1 MARGEKEQNCLDI
14 VKQIVFYNNGQI
26 RRDFFEKSYLDVSDE
41 EFYKNSCCYFDFY
54 QNAFGLSQEDEI
66 EIADSLRKAK
76 ANESASNFPDFIFE
90 NGFIEHFQITSSKET
105 KKGSAQAIAENDFNR
120 RAERTESEFQ
130 ENCNNNPDFDNIRT
144 ISTTMDVPKHESDY
158 LHSSFKRNFEK
169 HIESLEKYNGSTQI
183 GIFMIENFEFAVH
196 MTENIGEGL
205 KENVSYGDLWR
216 AQDFLCYRLS
226 RDRAILQYLYNFKDK
241 IKYIIYVYNDYKSRK
256 STALLESGHVKKVP
270 KIEVIKIE
278 NIPYMLKLL
287 PWDFVICPIKCGMV
301 RKIIG
306 ISTRINGN
314 EKNDE
319 T

>member
-1 MARGEKEQNCLDI
+1 MVRGEKEQNCLDI

-41 EFYKNSCCYFDFY
+41 EFYKNSWCYFDFN
-54 QNAFGLSQEDEI
+54 QNAFGLSQKDRI
-66 EIADSLRKAK
+66 EITDSLRKAK

-144 ISTTMDVPKHESDY
+144 ISTTMEVPKHESDY

-169 HIESLEKYNGSTQI
+169 HIESLGKYDGSTQI

-196 MTENIGEGL
+196 MMENIGEGL

-216 AQDFLCYRLS
+216 PQKFRCYRLS
-226 RDRAILQYLYNFKDK
+226 RDRAILQYLYDFRDK
-241 IKYIIYVYNDYKSRK
+241 VKYIIYVYNDFEHRK
-256 STALLESGHVKKVP
+256 GATGFESFYIDNIS
-270 KIEVIKIE
+270 KIEIIKTE
-278 NIPYMLKLL
+278 NIPYILKLL
-287 PWDFVICPIKCGMV
+287 PWEFIISPVHCNIV
-301 RKIIG
+301 RTVSC
-306 ISTRINGN
+306 ISTKIDGS